1 MLTAEEARKI
11 TFEAKDEVVKDAII
25 VLHDRVKSN
34 AKRGIP
40 QADIDIYNKIPFV
53 TSIADG
59 IVQHFENLG
68 YAVTVSEIDNSVKIT
83 VSWLL
88 DV

>member
-1 MLTAEEARKI
+1 MNANEARKL
-11 TFEAKDEVVKDAII
+11 TFDAAESII
-25 VLHDRVKSN
+25 SDLIYSLMEKVKSN
-34 AKRGIP
+34 AQKGLF

-53 TSIADG
+53 TSIANG

-83 VSWLL
+83 VSWWEE
-88 DV
+88 